1 MEQKNTR
8 YKDLELFLTILVVA
22 MLAMFIFYLVMAA
35 GGKTVLQII
44 AAVMV
49 GSIAAFG
56 LWLLAKSKELLRQRS
71 IWITLSFLC
80 CALVTIVSLMA
91 GYPGP

>member
-22 MLAMFIFYLVMAA
+22 MLALFIFYLVMAA

-44 AAVMV
+44 VAVMV

-56 LWLLAKSKELLRQRS
+56 LWLLFKSKELLRQRS

-80 CALVTIVSLMA
+80 CALVTIVSLLA

>member
-8 YKDLELFLTILVVA
+8 YKDLEQFLTILVVA
-22 MLAMFIFYLVMAA
+22 MLCLFIFYLFMAS

-44 AAVMV
+44 AAVMI
-49 GSIAAFG
+49 GAIAAFG
-56 LWLLAKSKELLRQRS
+56 LWLLVKSRELLRQRS
-71 IWITLSFLC
+71 IWMTLSFIC
-80 CALVTIVSLMA
+80 CTLVTIVSLLA

>member
-22 MLAMFIFYLVMAA
+22 MLALFIFYLVMAA

-44 AAVMV
+44 AAVMIGAV
-49 GSIAAFG
+49 AAFC
-56 LWLLAKSKELLRQRS
+56 LWLLVKTRELLRQRS
-71 IWITLSFLC
+71 IWISLSFAC
-80 CALVTIVSLMA
+80 CALVTLVSLLA

>member
-8 YKDLELFLTILVVA
+8 YKDLEQFLTILVVA
-22 MLAMFIFYLVMAA
+22 MLALFIFYLVMAS

-44 AAVMV
+44 AAVMI
-49 GSIAAFG
+49 GAIAAFG
-56 LWLLAKSKELLRQRS
+56 RWLLGKSRELLRQRS
-71 IWITLSFLC
+71 IWMTLSFVC
-80 CALVTIVSLMA
+80 CVIVTIVSLLA